1 LSRARRATGFLCYGL
16 APPMSDAG
24 GGGVY
29 GWARFPSDAGGRVL
43 NLQALQGCCGRRCLS
58 IHPRWSVGSNQKL
71 SSTPMHH
78 PKPPYV
84 PHGHRTGVQVAR
96 LVWHLHHLHPSAGE
110 LANDAVIGG
119 EVGVRAVACGGWREA
134 VLVEG
139 FFSKG
144 PTRQSSLY
152 TKASFPKRPQKT
164 SCHTRILRRRQRI
177 PSVYLA
183 SQL

>member
-84 PHGHRTGVQVAR
+84 PHVRGSQVAR

-119 EVGVRAVACGGWREA
+119 GEVVGVRAVACGGWREA

-139 FFSKG
+139 FSKRG
-144 PTRQSSLY
+144 LLDNPLFT
-152 TKASFPKRPQKT
+152 PKRPFPKDPKRPAAT
-164 SCHTRILRRRQRI
+164 RVSCAAA
-177 PSVYLA
+177 SV
-183 SQL
+183 SQAYI

>member
-84 PHGHRTGVQVAR
+84 PHVRGSQVAR

-119 EVGVRAVACGGWREA
+119 GEVVGVRAVACGGWREA

-139 FFSKG
+139 FSKG